1 MGRNRLGNQQRP
13 ERLSRKRDR
22 EKVRQLR
29 NNQYGATFVRAN
41 WWLRDVVSGAYFANV
56 NWNGNA
62 NCNNASNANGV
73 RPDFEDA
80 GKT

>member
-1 MGRNRLGNQQRP
+1 MPGRREMKKLAS
-13 ERLSRKRDR
+13 ERMI
-22 EKVRQLR
+22 
-29 NNQYGATFVRAN
+29 QYGAAFVRAN

-80 GKT
+80 GKP